1 MAINFSAWSINRPL
15 PAILAFLLLGI
26 IGFVGF
32 AQLPV
37 SRFPDISFPGI
48 TVTVVQPGATPAQL
62 ETEVTRKVEDS
73 IATIPGIKNLVSTVV
88 EGSSTTFVEFPIG
101 KDVSEA
107 LDEVR
112 DATTRVRTDLPQ
124 DIEEPIVAKIE
135 VVGGTLVT
143 YAVAADGMAEDELSW
158 FVDNDVA
165 KAMFG
170 VPGVGQVV
178 RAGGIDREVQVDLR
192 DGVLQAYGITAGQV
206 SQQLAA
212 SQLERSG
219 GRATWGSSEQAIRAV
234 GTVGSAQDLRDFPI
248 RLADGRQVPL
258 SALADVTD
266 GHEERR
272 QVALLDGKPV
282 VAFSISRTRGSSE
295 IEVGQ
300 GVEEAVRAL
309 EKARPGVRITEVF
322 STVEEVRASY
332 RSSMT
337 MLFEGA
343 LLAVVVVWF
352 FLRDWRSTWISAVAL
367 PLSIIPTFGVMWLF
381 DFSLNMVTLLALAV
395 VVGILVDDAIVEVE
409 NIDRHL
415 AMGKPPKQA
424 ATEAADEIG
433 LAVIATSATLAA
445 VFVPVAFMPGVAGKF
460 FLEFGWTAATAVL
473 FSLMVARLLTP
484 MMAAYQLKPKPH
496 HEEKDGRVMR
506 WYLGWVEW
514 ALAHRAVTLL
524 GALAMF
530 VGSLGIA
537 ALIPATFIPGSD
549 LGRSNVSLEL
559 PPGARLDQTV
569 AISERARQLLSDLPE
584 LRQVYSTVGGVVDF
598 GDPNASGIADVRKVV
613 MVLDWGLAGDRERSQ
628 KELERLVRERLAS
641 IPGVRQ
647 RFVSSEPG
655 EQMQIVLASS
665 NPQALS
671 QAAQSLDRE
680 LRGIQGLGTISSTAA
695 LVRPEIIITP
705 DARRAADLGVS
716 TVDIA
721 EAARIATSG
730 DYRQRL
736 AKLNLADR
744 QVPIRVRVAE
754 QALSDEALLSL
765 MRVPTARGGTV
776 PLSAVATIGSGSGP
790 SVINRLDR
798 ERQITFTAELSGRPL
813 GDVMNEVNAL
823 PTLANLPP
831 GVVTKPFGDAE
842 IFQELFLGF
851 ALAMAAGL
859 FCIYAVL
866 LLLFNHASHPL
877 IILMAVPLS
886 AGGAFGLMFLTGTLL
901 SLPALIGLL
910 MLIGIATKNSILL
923 VDYAVIAEDEKGL
936 SMHDALVDACRKRAR
951 PVIMTSIAMSAGM
964 LPIALGF
971 GADAAFRQP
980 MAVAVIGGLI
990 TSTVLSLVLVPVVY
1004 EFIDDFEQWLK
1015 PKLGRFITP
1024 RVEPAPP
1031 APVDRL

>member
-1 MAINFSAWSINRPL
+1 MNFSAWSINRPL
-15 PAILAFLLLGI
+15 PAILAFILLGI
-26 IGFVGF
+26 VGLVGF
-32 AQLPV
+32 QQLAV
-37 SRFPDISFPGI
+37 SRFPDIAFPGI
-48 TVTVVQPGATPAQL
+48 TVTVVQPSATPAQL
-62 ETEVTRKVEDS
+62 ETEVTRKIEDS
-73 IATIPGIKNLVSTVV
+73 IATLPGIKNLVSTVV
-88 EGSSTTFVEFPIG
+88 EGSSTTFVEFRIG
-101 KDVSEA
+101 KDLNEA

-112 DATTRVRTDLPQ
+112 DAVTRVRTDLPQ
-124 DIEEPIVAKIE
+124 DVEEPIVAKID

-143 YAVAADGMAEDELSW
+143 YAVASDAMAEDELSW
-158 FVDNDVA
+158 FVDNDVT

-170 VPGVGQVV
+170 VPGVGQVT
-178 RAGGIDREVQVDLR
+178 RSGGIEREVQVDLR
-192 DGVLQAYGITAGQV
+192 PGVLQAYGLTAGQV

-234 GTVGSAQDLRDFPI
+234 GTVGSAQDLRAFPI
-248 RLADGRQVPL
+248 RLPDGRQLPL
-258 SALADVTD
+258 SALAEVRD

-272 QVALLDGKPV
+272 QVALLDGEPV
-282 VAFSISRTRGSSE
+282 VAFAITRTRGSSE
-295 IEVGQ
+295 IEVGA
-300 GVEEAVRAL
+300 GVEAAVHQLEA
-309 EKARPGVRITEVF
+309 EHPGVKITPVF
-322 STVEEVRASY
+322 SAVQEVQASY
-332 RSSMT
+332 TSSMT
-337 MLFEGA
+337 MLWEGA
-343 LLAVVVVWF
+343 LLAVIVVWF

-415 AMGKPPKQA
+415 GMGKTPKQA
-424 ATEAADEIG
+424 ATDAADEIG

-484 MMAAYQLKPKPH
+484 MMAAYQLKAKPH
-496 HEEKDGRVMR
+496 PEEKDGPVMR

-514 ALAHRAVTLL
+514 ALAHRFLTLL
-524 GALAMF
+524 AAFLMF

-537 ALIPATFIPGSD
+537 AMIPATFIPGSD
-549 LGRSNVSLEL
+549 LGRSNLSLEL
-559 PPGARLDQTV
+559 PPGARLQQTV
-569 AISERARQLLSDLPE
+569 DVAERARKLLEDIPE
-584 LRQVYSTVGGVVDF
+584 LKQAYATVGGVVDF
-598 GDPNASGIADVRKVV
+598 GDPNVSGIADVRKVV
-613 MVLDWGLAGDRERSQ
+613 MVLDWGLEDGRERSQ
-628 KELERLVRERLAS
+628 KQLEREVRERLQV

-647 RFVSSEPG
+647 RFISSEPG
-655 EQMQIVLASS
+655 EQMQVVLAG
-665 NPQALS
+665 NDPKALYS
-671 QAAQSLDRE
+671 AAQSLDRE
-680 LRGIQGLGTISSTAA
+680 LRTIQGLGTISSTAA
-695 LVRPEIIITP
+695 LLRPELVIVP

-744 QVPIRVRVAE
+744 QVPIRVRMAE
-754 QALSDEALLSL
+754 ESLSDEALLSL
-765 MRVPTARGGTV
+765 MRVPSANGGTV
-776 PLSAVATIGSGSGP
+776 PLSAVASIRSGSGP
-790 SVINRLDR
+790 SVINRLGR

-813 GDVMNEVNAL
+813 GDVMNEVNEL
-823 PTLANLPP
+823 PTLKNLPP
-831 GVVTKPFGDAE
+831 GVRTQPFGDAE
-842 IFQELFLGF
+842 IFVELFVGF

-859 FCIYAVL
+859 FCVYAVL

-936 SMHDALVDACRKRAR
+936 NMHDALVDACRKRAR

-990 TSTVLSLVLVPVVY
+990 TSTVLSLVVIPATFAAM
-1004 EFIDDFEQWLK
+1004 EDITRRFTRRK
-1015 PKLGRFITP
+1015 PAQAHIAGHGN
-1024 RVEPAPP
+1024 A
-1031 APVDRL
+1031 

>member
-1 MAINFSAWSINRPL
+1 MAINVSTWSINRPL
-15 PAILAFLLLGI
+15 PAILAFILLGI
-26 IGFVGF
+26 VGFVGF
-32 AQLPV
+32 SQLPV

-48 TVTVVQPGATPAQL
+48 TVTIVQPGATPAQL
-62 ETEVTRKVEDS
+62 EAEVTRKVEDS

-101 KDVSEA
+101 KDENEA
-107 LDEVR
+107 LDLVR
-112 DATTRVRTDLPQ
+112 DATTRVRTDLPA
-124 DIEEPIVAKIE
+124 DIEEPVVAKLE

-143 YAVAADGMAEDELSW
+143 YAVAADGMSEDELSW
-158 FVDNDVA
+158 FVDNEVTR
-165 KAMFG
+165 AMFG
-170 VPGVGQVV
+170 VAGVGQVG
-178 RAGGIDREVQVDLR
+178 RSGGVDREVQVDLR
-192 DGVLQAYGITAGQV
+192 PGVLQAFGITAGQV

-219 GRATWGSSEQAIRAV
+219 GRATFGSGEQAIRAV
-234 GTVGSAQDLRDFPI
+234 GTVGTAQDLREFPI
-248 RLADGRQVPL
+248 RLPDGRQVPL
-258 SALADVTD
+258 STLAEVHD

-272 QVALLDGKPV
+272 QIALLDGKPV

-295 IEVGQ
+295 IEVGA
-300 GVEEAVRAL
+300 GVEAAVRAL
-309 EKARPGVRITEVF
+309 EAAHPGVRITQVF
-322 STVEEVRASY
+322 STVEEVHASY
-332 RSSMT
+332 ESSMT
-337 MLFEGA
+337 MLYEGA
-343 LLAVVVVWF
+343 LLAVLVVWF
-352 FLRDWRSTWISAVAL
+352 FLRDWRATWISAVAL

-415 AMGKPPKQA
+415 AMGKAPKQA
-424 ATEAADEIG
+424 ATDAADEIG

-473 FSLMVARLLTP
+473 FSLLVARLLTP
-484 MMAAYQLKPKPH
+484 MMAAYQLKPKA
-496 HEEKDGRVMR
+496 HEEKEGRVMR
-506 WYLGWVEW
+506 WYLRCVEW
-514 ALAHRAVTLL
+514 ALAHRGLTLL
-524 GALAMF
+524 AALLMF
-530 VGSLGIA
+530 IGSLGIA
-537 ALIPATFIPGSD
+537 AAIPATFIPGSD
-549 LGRSNVSLEL
+549 LGRSNLSLEL
-559 PPGARLDQTV
+559 PPGARLEQTV
-569 AISERARQLLSDLPE
+569 AVSERARALLADLPE
-584 LRQVYSTVGGVVDF
+584 LRQAYATVGGVVDF
-598 GDPNASGIADVRKVV
+598 GDPNVSGIPDTRKAV
-613 MVLDWGLAGDRERSQ
+613 MVLDWGPAGDRDRSQ
-628 KELERLVRERLAS
+628 DELEAIVRERLAV

-647 RFVSSEPG
+647 RFISSEPG
-655 EQMQIVLASS
+655 EQMQVVLAGDD
-665 NPQALS
+665 PRALYA
-671 QAAQSLDRE
+671 AAQSLDRE
-680 LRGIQGLGTISSTAA
+680 LRTIQGLGTISSTAA
-695 LVRPEIIITP
+695 LLRPEIVIVP

-716 TVDIA
+716 TFDIA

-744 QVPIRVRVAE
+744 QIPIRVRMAE
-754 QALSDEALLSL
+754 EQLSDEDLLAL
-765 MRVPTARGGTV
+765 MRVPSANGGTV
-776 PLSAVATIGSGSGP
+776 PLAAVAEITRGSGP
-790 SVINRLDR
+790 AVINRLGR
-798 ERQITFTAELSGRPL
+798 ARQVTFTAELGGRPL

-823 PTLANLPP
+823 PTLASLPP
-831 GVVTKPFGDAE
+831 GVRTQPYGDAE
-842 IFQELFLGF
+842 IFVELFVGF

-859 FCIYAVL
+859 FCVYAVL

-923 VDYAVIAEDEKGL
+923 VDYAVVAEDEHGL

-990 TSTVLSLVLVPVVY
+990 TSTVLSLVVIPAAFASL
-1004 EFIDDFEQWLK
+1004 ESFLRWLK
-1015 PKLGRFITP
+1015 ARW
-1024 RVEPAPP
+1024 RRREPA
-1031 APVDRL
+1031 AA